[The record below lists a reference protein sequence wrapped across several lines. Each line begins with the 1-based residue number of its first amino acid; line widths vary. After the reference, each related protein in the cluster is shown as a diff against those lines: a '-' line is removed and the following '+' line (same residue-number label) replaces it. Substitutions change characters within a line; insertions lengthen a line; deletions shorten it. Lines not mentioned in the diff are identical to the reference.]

1 MNKTFYE
8 IFKEVHNAKKKA
20 EKIAVLHH
28 YSSASLKTIL
38 GYTYDP
44 RIKWLLPEG
53 TPPYTPLPD
62 AADQEAGLASEL
74 RRLYLFVEGNS
85 ETQRNLK
92 QTRREQIFIDMLE
105 AIDPRDAKVLIG
117 MKEGKQPFNGL
128 TRKLVAEAFPNIAK
142 DW

>member
-53 TPPYTPLPD
+53 IPPYTPLPD
-62 AADQEAGLASEL
+62 AADQEAGLAAEL
-74 RRLYLFVEGNS
+74 RRIYLFVEGNS

-105 AIDPRDAKVLIG
+105 SVDPRDAKVLIG
-117 MKEGKQPFNGL
+117 MKEGKLPFNGL
-128 TRKLVAEAFPNIAK
+128 TRKLVAEAFPNISK

>member
-53 TPPYTPLPD
+53 IPPYTPLPD
-62 AADQEAGLASEL
+62 AADQEAGLAAEL
-74 RRLYLFVEGNS
+74 RRIYLFVEGNS
-85 ETQRNLK
+85 ETQKNLK

-105 AIDPRDAKVLIG
+105 SVDPRDAKVLIG
-117 MKEGKQPFNGL
+117 MKEGKLPFNGL
-128 TRKLVAEAFPNIAK
+128 TRKLVAEAFPNISK